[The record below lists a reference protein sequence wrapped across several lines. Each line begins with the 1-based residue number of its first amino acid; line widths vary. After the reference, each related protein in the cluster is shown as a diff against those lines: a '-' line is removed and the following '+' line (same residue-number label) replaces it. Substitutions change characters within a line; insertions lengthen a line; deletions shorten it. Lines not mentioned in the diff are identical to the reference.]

1 MEERK
6 RNRYSQ
12 EYKRDVVGMIE
23 EKGIPI
29 KVVAKDMGVRVDLL
43 YSWKRKY
50 GKGVKESEGRN
61 NLAEI
66 KRLQKRLLEVEEE
79 RDILKKAVAIFTQ
92 EPKRGTNS

>member
-43 YSWKRKY
+43 
-50 GKGVKESEGRN
+50 
-61 NLAEI
+61 
-66 KRLQKRLLEVEEE
+66 
-79 RDILKKAVAIFTQ
+79 
-92 EPKRGTNS
+92 